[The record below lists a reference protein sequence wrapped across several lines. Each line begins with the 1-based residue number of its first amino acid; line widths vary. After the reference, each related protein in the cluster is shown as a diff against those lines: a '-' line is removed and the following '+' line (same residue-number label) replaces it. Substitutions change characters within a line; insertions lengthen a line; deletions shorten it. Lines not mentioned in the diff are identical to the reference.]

1 RMGSEAIFGSVIAGS
16 RTRVKI
22 VSDPIR
28 RHIMH
33 KLWIMIAALAAA
45 VAVPGVANAIVC
57 YTLLDKGDNVLYQD
71 SAPPFDMS
79 DSGAALRR
87 AMRQRNEYLMI
98 YEVDTC
104 PPVAAVAGSTG
115 YRAAT
120 VDEIVSGMRAYATTG
135 RGSSGVT
142 GPAGTTPAPPAPA
155 PPPGAR

>member
-1 RMGSEAIFGSVIAGS
+1 
-16 RTRVKI
+16 
-22 VSDPIR
+22 
-28 RHIMH
+28 MH

-45 VAVPGVANAIVC
+45 AAVPGIANAIVC

-87 AMRQRNEYLMI
+87 GMRQRNEYLMI

-120 VDEIVSGMRAYATTG
+120 VDEIVSGMRAYATSG
-135 RGSSGVT
+135 RGSSGGV
-142 GPAGTTPAPPAPA
+142 AGSGRASATPAAPTSSRSRST
-155 PPPGAR
+155 GTRSGY

>member
-1 RMGSEAIFGSVIAGS
+1 M
-16 RTRVKI
+16 
-22 VSDPIR
+22 R
-28 RHIMH
+28 RHNML
-33 KLWIMIAALAAA
+33 KLWIMIAALAA

-71 SAPPFDMS
+71 SAPHIDMS

-87 AMRQRNEYLMI
+87 GMRQRNEYLMI

-104 PPVAAVAGSTG
+104 PPVVAVAGSTG

-120 VDEIVSGMRAYATTG
+120 VDEIVSGMRAYATSG

-142 GPAGTTPAPPAPA
+142 GSARTSAAPAAPA
-155 PPPGAR
+155 PSRGGAAATRRGY